1 MSQQGLC
8 ALTNHSSPVKA
19 VWGAIS
25 EWSATQFSLTF
36 FESTG
41 VVRAEDSWCHL
52 WKQFLD
58 DLSAQR
64 LSFP

>member
-8 ALTNHSSPVKA
+8 GMTKHSSLVKA
-19 VWGAIS
+19 VSGTIS

-41 VVRAEDSWCHL
+41 VVRAEDSLCHL
-52 WKQFLD
+52 WKQF
-58 DLSAQR
+58 R
-64 LSFP
+64 